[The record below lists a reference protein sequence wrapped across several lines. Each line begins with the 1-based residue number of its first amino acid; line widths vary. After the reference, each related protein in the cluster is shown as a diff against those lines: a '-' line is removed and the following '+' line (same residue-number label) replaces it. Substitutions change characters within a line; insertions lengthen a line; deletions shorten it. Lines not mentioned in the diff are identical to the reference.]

1 MAKPED
7 MNIEEIKALFGEE
20 NIEDTTVWKLCKK
33 VAKNRYGVELD
44 SNNYDHVV
52 WVHNYLGSAYGVRG

>member
-1 MAKPED
+1 MKKPTED
-7 MNIEEIKALFGEE
+7 MDIEEIKAIFGE

-33 VAKNRYGVELD
+33 IAKNRHGTELD
-44 SNNYDHVV
+44 PNNYDHVV